1 MKDNKILLLLFL
13 LVIPTFVLAADKC
26 DVSSVRIKGI
36 KPLDI
41 YQKAE
46 EVEEATFDAQSVR
59 INANFYELEDS
70 IQYQITI
77 ENNSSE
83 DFVID
88 DNMITANSNYFDYS
102 LSFPDDSTVIKA
114 GKEKKVLLNVS
125 YVNEVPSNAFQDGL
139 FPEEK
144 YLAFSL
150 SNEDRQSNPLTSP
163 NFVIAI
169 AALTF
174 CVGVTFITKKRSQ
187 KYMAIIIGLFI
198 LPYCV
203 DALCVTSIAVHSNV
217 TVSQCKYHFLTEEGS
232 FSLDE
237 DVKEICVPDVV
248 DNGYEYLMPSGH
260 CSSNCSQSSIWV
272 SARDFTDESYIKV
285 FDNNHQLI
293 DTITN
298 DKLPV
303 DIYSVSSGNFV
314 RDLGKT
320 FIYDSYPI
328 SVEVSDDLLEYDD
341 SVYNIAPYTGE
352 HSYANAYSGP
362 WVTDFM
368 SLQKIRILRSK
379 VSCLEGFEKID
390 EYTYLAVTEC
400 VPR

>member
-1 MKDNKILLLLFL
+1 MI
-13 LVIPTFVLAADKC
+13 VL
-26 DVSSVRIKGI
+26 
-36 KPLDI
+36 
-41 YQKAE
+41 
-46 EVEEATFDAQSVR
+46 
-59 INANFYELEDS
+59 
-70 IQYQITI
+70 
-77 ENNSSE
+77 
-83 DFVID
+83 
-88 DNMITANSNYFDYS
+88 
-102 LSFPDDSTVIKA
+102 
-114 GKEKKVLLNVS
+114 LLNVS

-248 DNGYEYLMPSGH
+248 DNGYEYLIPSGY
-260 CSSNCSQSSIWV
+260 CSSNCSQSSVWV
-272 SARDFTDESYIKV
+272 NAREFTDESYIKV

-298 DKLPV
+298 DELPV
-303 DIYSVSSGNFV
+303 DIYSVFSGNFV
-314 RDLGKT
+314 RDLGKKY
-320 FIYDSYPI
+320 IYDSYPI

-341 SVYNIAPYTGE
+341 PVYNIAPYAE
-352 HSYANAYSGP
+352 INHYLSVYSGP

-379 VSCLEGFEKID
+379 VSCLGGFEKID

-400 VPR
+400 PPE